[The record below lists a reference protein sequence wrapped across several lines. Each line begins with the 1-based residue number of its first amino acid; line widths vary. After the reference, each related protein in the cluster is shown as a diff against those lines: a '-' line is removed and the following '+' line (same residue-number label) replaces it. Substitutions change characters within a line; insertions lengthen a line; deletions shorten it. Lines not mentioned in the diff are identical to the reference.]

1 MICRL
6 LTSSSPNKPF
16 KPSRAYL
23 HLTSEQYLPQLSD
36 KIRGTSF
43 TDAKGSYNDSTLI
56 GPVAVEFAPYGRL
69 PASKAR
75 RDARQGT
82 IDQDP
87 EFIDFLESLTNPI
100 AKAPSIDVVAE
111 KENKIDDTKSVTPLI
126 QYIKDKK
133 ANKNKEPSTPAKS
146 IKHGRQE
153 SKESKS
159 PQSEKKAT
167 PKGGRESSGGATE
180 KKPTPLMKVE
190 KPSRETSK
198 APPVKQPI
206 PSTKPAVSPNV
217 SKSVPVQETTPAP
230 APPPAPKQ
238 ERRRERGNA
247 SAAAKILQRDLG
259 IGPSPQ
265 SRRRREG
272 TPTTSLA
279 SPASDQTSSTTTAE
293 NTLGPVR
300 DAQTAQASQT
310 ASASS
315 TSTQA
320 PTPPIQPPTAPA
332 ASRNQAKGKPQLT
345 TAAQP
350 KQSQVS
356 TPKPTALPSVSA
368 GATQAFLKHANPSQ
382 GVTEPL
388 LEEAFAPFGTVQKV
402 EIDKKK
408 GFAYIDF
415 ADSETLQKAIAAS
428 PVKVA
433 QGQVVVLERKT
444 GSSLQ
449 NRNVRGGGASGA
461 RGGGAVPQSPRGARG
476 GARAHRGRGQA
487 GNTKAMASS
496 AVPSPNPAKDN
507 APASTTATANVSTT
521 EATTATST

>member
-1 MICRL
+1 MYKL
-6 LTSSSPNKPF
+6 LTPPSPNKPF

-23 HLTSEQYLPQLSD
+23 HLTSEQYLPQLSE

-43 TDAKGSYNDSTLI
+43 TDAKGSYNDSTLL
-56 GPVAVEFAPYGRL
+56 GPITVEFAPYGRL

-111 KENKIDDTKSVTPLI
+111 RENKTDDAKSVTPLI

-133 ANKNKEPSTPAKS
+133 ANKNKEPSTPAKPV
-146 IKHGRQE
+146 KHGRQE
-153 SKESKS
+153 SKEGKS
-159 PQSEKKAT
+159 PQSEKKPT
-167 PKGGRESSGGATE
+167 PKGSKESSGGAIE
-180 KKPTPLMKVE
+180 KKPTPLLKVE
-190 KPSRETSK
+190 KPSRETNK
-198 APPVKQPI
+198 APVKQPVPAI
-206 PSTKPAVSPNV
+206 RPAVSPNV
-217 SKSVPVQETTPAP
+217 PKSAPVQETTPAP
-230 APPPAPKQ
+230 APPSSAPKQ

-272 TPTTSLA
+272 TPTASVA
-279 SPASDQTSSTTTAE
+279 SPPSDPTSSKTAAE
-293 NTLGPVR
+293 NIAGNVR
-300 DAQTAQASQT
+300 DAQTAQASQA
-310 ASASS
+310 ASTSS
-315 TSTQA
+315 TATQA
-320 PTPPIQPPTAPA
+320 PSPPVQPPIAPA
-332 ASRNQAKGKPQLT
+332 ASRNQAKGKPQPAP
-345 TAAQP
+345 AALP
-350 KQSQVS
+350 KQAQSS
-356 TPKPTALPSVSA
+356 TPKPIALPSVST

-449 NRNVRGGGASGA
+449 NRNTRGGGAIGA
-461 RGGGAVPQSPRGARG
+461 RGGGAVPQPPRGARG

-496 AVPSPNPAKDN
+496 AVPSPNPPKDN
-507 APASTTATANVSTT
+507 AAASTTATTNVSTK
-521 EATTATST
+521 EPSTTAAST